1 MTTQHTRADI
11 LANTLE
17 KFREAGVPVDADPI
31 LRGWLEAW
39 VDGGLK
45 MSDIA
50 QRYQNLLKQR
60 LSVNAK
66 VAGGDEAAD
75 PLNLEDNHRLMDRH
89 ELLEEVARL
98 LSEKPE
104 DGQQ

>member
-17 KFREAGVPVDADPI
+17 KFRGAGVPIDADPI

-50 QRYQNLLKQR
+50 QRYQDLLKQR

-66 VAGGDEAAD
+66 VAGGDEAED
-75 PLNLEDNHRLMDRH
+75 PLSLEHNHRLMDRH
-89 ELLEEVARL
+89 ELLEEVAKL

-104 DGQQ
+104 DGR